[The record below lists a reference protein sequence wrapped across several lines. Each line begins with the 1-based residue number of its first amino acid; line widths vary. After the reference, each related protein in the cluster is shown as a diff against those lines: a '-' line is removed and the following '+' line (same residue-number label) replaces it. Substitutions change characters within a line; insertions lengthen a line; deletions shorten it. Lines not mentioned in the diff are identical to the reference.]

1 MKDLQKDEPGFLA
14 STFSPFYPRLLG
26 IFLKVVKKKKIT
38 IYLVSKYIFLMHDV
52 CYWLKL
58 QREPLNSEPNVN

>member
-26 IFLKVVKKKKIT
+26 IFLKVVKKKKNHH
-38 IYLVSKYIFLMHDV
+38 LPSQQVHFSDA
-52 CYWLKL
+52 
-58 QREPLNSEPNVN
+58 